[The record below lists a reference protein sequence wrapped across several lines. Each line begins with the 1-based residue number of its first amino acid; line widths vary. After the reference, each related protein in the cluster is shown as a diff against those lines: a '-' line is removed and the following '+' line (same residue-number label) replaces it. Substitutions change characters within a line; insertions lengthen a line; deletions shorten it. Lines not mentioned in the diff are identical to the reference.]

1 MSAWP
6 GPVGWDGDIPEKKVT
21 NPFGPSPL
29 SRYELRCVV
38 WNTRDV
44 DLGDTNVAGQ
54 RMSDIYVTG

>member
-1 MSAWP
+1 M
-6 GPVGWDGDIPEKKVT
+6 GWDGDIPEKKVT